1 MKIDKNI
8 FSRIETNPS
17 CVAELKR
24 GIEKESLRCN
34 GSGDLS
40 LTPHPDAL
48 GSALTHSW
56 ITTDFSEAQLEL
68 ITSVHPKAVECLDEL
83 NDIHHFVWENL
94 ATGEAIWPC
103 SMPCILP
110 EDPEDIPIG
119 LYGSSNAGIAK
130 TVYRR
135 GLGNRY
141 GKTMQMVS
149 GIHYN
154 FSFPES
160 FWLTLGI
167 TDEPTK
173 TSVYLGMMRNFRRY
187 SWLLIYLFGGS
198 PVADLSFNH
207 RESSS
212 LVEMAGGLLGLPF
225 ATCLRMSDVGYV
237 SAAQENLEISYNS
250 IEAYC
255 EALTPG
261 LIKAYEPYRQFK
273 PIDGNYQ
280 QLNDAILQIENEFYS
295 NIRPK
300 RTSSSNRRPIHA
312 LRENGIEYLEV
323 RCIDLDPFEA
333 RGISA
338 EACYFIDTFLL
349 ACAISKSPLDSPK
362 ELSSIDKNQK
372 LVAKTGRDE
381 QLRLSK
387 DGRPCLLQEYAKDVL
402 DTCSAAAEILD
413 IANKTRAYSRSFQKR
428 FAQTREPE
436 TTLSSQILDSVRK
449 NGSFID
455 FSLDLASQHL
465 QTLRASPFSKIR
477 QEIYDKEVK
486 RSLRTQKDLEQ
497 SPEVPFDKFLA
508 DYVAV

>member
-1 MKIDKNI
+1 
-8 FSRIETNPS
+8 
-17 CVAELKR
+17 
-24 GIEKESLRCN
+24 
-34 GSGDLS
+34 
-40 LTPHPDAL
+40 
-48 GSALTHSW
+48 
-56 ITTDFSEAQLEL
+56 
-68 ITSVHPKAVECLDEL
+68 
-83 NDIHHFVWENL
+83 
-94 ATGEAIWPC
+94 
-103 SMPCILP
+103 
-110 EDPEDIPIG
+110 
-119 LYGSSNAGIAK
+119 
-130 TVYRR
+130 
-135 GLGNRY
+135 
-141 GKTMQMVS
+141 MQMVS

-160 FWLTLGI
+160 FWQTMGI
-167 TDEPTK
+167 ADELTK

-198 PVADLSFNH
+198 PVADLSFKH
-207 RESSS
+207 KESSS

-250 IEAYC
+250 IKAYC

-261 LIKAYEPYRQFK
+261 LIEAYEPYRQFK

-300 RTSSSNRRPIHA
+300 RTSSSNRRPIRA

-333 RGISA
+333 GGISA

-349 ACAISKSPLDSPK
+349 ACAISKSPLDTPK

-387 DGRPCLLQEYAKDVL
+387 DGRSCLLHEYAKDVL
-402 DTCSAAAEILD
+402 DACLAAAEILD
-413 IANKTRAYSRSFQKR
+413 NANKTRAYSHSFQKR

-436 TTLSSQILDSVRK
+436 TTLSSQLLDSVRK

-465 QTLRASPFSKIR
+465 QTLRASPLSKK
-477 QEIYDKEVK
+477 QHEIYDKEVK
-486 RSLRTQKDLEQ
+486 RSLNTQTDLEQ

>member
-17 CVAELKR
+17 CVSKLKR
-24 GIEKESLRCN
+24 GIEKESLRCS

-68 ITSVHPKAVECLDEL
+68 ITSVHPKAAECLDEL
-83 NDIHHFVWENL
+83 NDIHRFVWENL
-94 ATGEAIWPC
+94 ARGEAIWPS

-110 EDPEDIPIG
+110 KDPEDIPIG
-119 LYGSSNAGIAK
+119 FYGTSNAGIAK

-160 FWLTLGI
+160 FWRTLGI
-167 TDEPTK
+167 THEPIK

-198 PVADLSFNH
+198 PVADSSFKH
-207 RESSS
+207 KDASS
-212 LVEMAGGLLGLPF
+212 LMEMAGGSVGLPF

-261 LIKAYEPYRQFK
+261 LTEAYEPYRQFK

-300 RTSSSNRRPIHA
+300 RTSSSNRRPIYA

-349 ACAISKSPLDSPK
+349 ACAISESPLDSPK
-362 ELSSIDKNQK
+362 ELSSMDKNQK
-372 LVAKTGRDE
+372 LVATTGRDE
-381 QLRLSK
+381 QLRLSRE
-387 DGRPCLLQEYAKDVL
+387 GRSSLLQEYAKDVL
-402 DTCSAAAEILD
+402 DACSAAAEILD
-413 IANKTRAYSRSFQKR
+413 NANKTRAYSDSFQKR

-436 TTLSSQILDSVRK
+436 TTLSSQILDAVRK
-449 NGSFID
+449 SGSFID
-455 FSLDLASQHL
+455 FSLDLANQHL
-465 QTLRASPFSKIR
+465 KTLSTNPLSKIR
-477 QEIYDKEVK
+477 QEIHDKEVK
-486 RSLRTQKDLEQ
+486 RSLRTQKELEQ
-497 SPEVPFDKFLA
+497 SPEAPFDKFLA